1 MLWILCAARTMA
13 PDDDGSAT
21 SFRRLDGGGCTLI
34 LIISALALALFLF
47 RAADIPLTDPDEGR
61 YAEISREMAVNGDWI
76 VPHLFGIPYLE
87 KPPLLY
93 WLTATA
99 FRTFGPSE
107 IAGRLAPAL
116 AGALGVL
123 LVGVFAWRHLSP
135 AAGSLA
141 AIVLASAALY
151 VVLARTVVTDMLFA
165 VALSG
170 ALFSF
175 FAYREATKGVARAL
189 SFWLLL
195 AAATLSK
202 GPAALVLCGLVIAG
216 DAALGR
222 SWRALFAP
230 RLLICAPLF
239 FALALPWFAI
249 VQHRYPGFLSFYLW
263 KEHLG
268 RAAGSEHAEPVYWF
282 VPWLLGGLLPWTP
295 FAIAATPAWRTAL
308 AEGALEGRVVR
319 FLLVWAA
326 TVFVVFSSARGK
338 LATYILPMFPP
349 LAVLVGRFL
358 DRVIGASVSNRSVE
372 LAFVASGLALL
383 ASGAA
388 GIVGAMI
395 FPSGLGIARVALLVT
410 PVLTSGLTT
419 VLWRKR
425 EAWKPLAA
433 LVFGACA
440 LYLGLASAAP
450 ALSRLFTARPL
461 IALVGQQLGE
471 RDSYALW
478 GKYLPSTAF
487 YLERPPFL
495 VGTRPELRFGKS
507 LVADSPTIVADLPEL
522 GKRTTGG
529 RLYVFTDNRAKRER
543 ELREGLGDVRLI
555 ARNYVASLWL
565 RP

>member
-1 MLWILCAARTMA
+1 MV
-13 PDDDGSAT
+13 PDDGPAT
-21 SFRRLDGGGCTLI
+21 PFRRLDGGCPTLI

-47 RAADIPLTDPDEGR
+47 RAADMPLTDPDEGR
-61 YAEISREMAVNGDWI
+61 YAEISREMALTGDWI
-76 VPHLFGIPYLE
+76 IPHLFGSPYLE

-93 WLTATA
+93 WLTAAA
-99 FRTFGPSE
+99 FRALGPSE
-107 IAGRLAPAL
+107 IAGRLPPAL

-123 LVGVFAWRHLSP
+123 LAGAFARRHFSSG
-135 AAGSLA
+135 AGSLA
-141 AIVLASAALY
+141 AIVLASTALY
-151 VVLARTVVTDMLFA
+151 VALARTVVTDTLFA

-175 FAYREATKGVARAL
+175 FSHREAATKGFARAL
-189 SFWLLL
+189 SFWLFL

-239 FALALPWFAI
+239 FALALPWFGI
-249 VQHRYPGFLSFYLW
+249 VQYRYPSFLSFYLW

-282 VPWLLGGLLPWTP
+282 VPWVLGGLLPWTP
-295 FAIAATPAWRTAL
+295 LAIAAAPAWRAAL
-308 AEGALEGRVVR
+308 AERSLEARAVR

-326 TVFVVFSSARGK
+326 TVFVVFSLARGK

-349 LAVLVGRFL
+349 LAVLVGRSL
-358 DRVIGASVSNRSVE
+358 DPLIDVRVSSRSVE

-383 ASGAA
+383 VGGAGA
-388 GIVGAMI
+388 ILGATIVAT
-395 FPSGLGIARVALLVT
+395 GLGTARLALLAT
-410 PVLTSGLTT
+410 SVLTSGLTT
-419 VLWRKR
+419 ILWSKR
-425 EAWKPLAA
+425 GASKPLAA
-433 LVFGACA
+433 LVFGTCA
-440 LYLGLASAAP
+440 LYVGLASAAP
-450 ALSRLFTARPL
+450 ALSRSFTARPL
-461 IALVGQQLGE
+461 IAAVGQELGS

-487 YLERPPFL
+487 YLGRPPFL

-507 LVADSPTIVADLPEL
+507 LVSDSPTIVADLREL
-522 GKRTTGG
+522 DKRTSGG
-529 RLYVFTDNRAKRER
+529 RLFIFTDNRAKRER
-543 ELREGLGDVRLI
+543 ELRDGLGDVRLI
-555 ARNYVASLWL
+555 ARNHVAAVWL

>member
-1 MLWILCAARTMA
+1 MV
-13 PDDDGSAT
+13 PDEDGSAT
-21 SFRRLDGGGCTLI
+21 SFRRLDGGRLTFI
-34 LIISALALALFLF
+34 LIISALAFALFLF
-47 RAADIPLTDPDEGR
+47 RAGDMPLTDPDEGR
-61 YAEISREMAVNGDWI
+61 YAEISREMALSGDWI
-76 VPHLFGIPYLE
+76 VPHLFGMPYLE

-93 WLTATA
+93 WLTASA
-99 FRTFGPSE
+99 LRAFGPSE
-107 IAGRLAPAL
+107 IAARLAPAL

-123 LVGVFAWRHLSP
+123 LGGAFARRHLSP

-151 VVLARTVVTDMLFA
+151 VTLARTVVTDMLFA

-175 FAYREATKGVARAL
+175 FTYREAATSEVARAL
-189 SFWLLL
+189 SFWVFL

-202 GPAALVLCGLVIAG
+202 GPAALLLCGLVLAG

-222 SWRALFAP
+222 SWLALFAP
-230 RLLICAPLF
+230 RLLVCAPLF
-239 FALALPWFAI
+239 FALALPWFAV
-249 VQHRYPGFLSFYLW
+249 VQHRYPSFLSFYLW

-282 VPWLLGGLLPWTP
+282 VPWVLCGLLPWTP
-295 FAIAATPAWRTAL
+295 LAIVAAPAWRTAL

-319 FLLVWAA
+319 FLLVWAG
-326 TVFVVFSSARGK
+326 TVFVVFSLARGK

-349 LAVLVGRFL
+349 LAVLVGGFL
-358 DRVIGASVSNRSVE
+358 DRVIAASVSKRSVE

-383 ASGAA
+383 AGGAA
-388 GIVGAMI
+388 AIVGATI
-395 FPSGLGIARVALLVT
+395 LPSGLAIARVVLLAT
-410 PVLTSGLTT
+410 PVLASGLTT
-419 VLWRKR
+419 VLWSKR

-440 LYLGLASAAP
+440 LYLGLAGAAP
-450 ALSRLFTARPL
+450 TLSRLFTARPL
-461 IALVGQQLGE
+461 IAAVGQQLGSH
-471 RDSYALW
+471 DSYALW

-507 LVADSPTIVADLPEL
+507 LIGDSPTIVADLPEL
-522 GKRTTGG
+522 GKRTAGG
-529 RLYVFTDNRAKRER
+529 RLFIFTDNRAKRER
-543 ELREGLGDVRLI
+543 ELRDGLGEVRLI